1 LEKEIK
7 WISIEE
13 KVNKGEQIAD
23 IWHNDSVTHS
33 SICTICDNADRFT
46 ESVKSGPKVFV
57 CVTCLPLSYQNEPYQ
72 KLWMWVSYNFTSLE
86 INKYIM

>member
-1 LEKEIK
+1 
-7 WISIEE
+7 
-13 KVNKGEQIAD
+13 
-23 IWHNDSVTHS
+23 
-33 SICTICDNADRFT
+33 
-46 ESVKSGPKVFV
+46 VFV